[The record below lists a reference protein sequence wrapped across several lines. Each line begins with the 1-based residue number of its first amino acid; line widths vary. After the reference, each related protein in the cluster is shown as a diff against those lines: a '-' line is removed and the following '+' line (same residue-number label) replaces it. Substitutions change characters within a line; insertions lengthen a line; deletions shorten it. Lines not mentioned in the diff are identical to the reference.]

1 MQYFLF
7 ISQKYAINFVSFFIS
22 ATPIQNLNEY
32 LNSSEKIDL
41 NTRNLLVSL
50 NRRGDTGKCGQKQS
64 NRYKTKTKRETASY
78 S

>member
-7 ISQKYAINFVSFFIS
+7 ISQKYAINFVTFLY
-22 ATPIQNLNEY
+22 PIQNLNEY
-32 LNSSEKIDL
+32 LNSSEMIDL
-41 NTRNLLVSL
+41 NTQNLLVSL
-50 NRRGDTGKCGQKQS
+50 NRRGDTGTCGQKQS